1 MSESENTDDLVDGA
15 LAAPQEAET
24 AKPATWLD
32 ALSSDSRFRPANAFG
47 PGAFLDAGLPLALF
61 TIVYVTAGRNL
72 SMSLWVALAAGGV
85 LGLVR
90 LIRRDPVQNV
100 VAGFIGLG
108 IAVWTASR
116 TGQAEDVFLF
126 GLLVN
131 VGYGFAYLVS
141 IVVRWPLLGVFV
153 GLVTGQGMG
162 WRKDPALVTAYTK
175 ASLLWVA
182 MFALR
187 LAVQAPLYFAGE
199 SQLGWLATARL
210 AMSWPLFGLVAYL
223 SYLIIRPAYK
233 AHQER
238 VTTVAEN

>member
-1 MSESENTDDLVDGA
+1 MSESKNTEDLADGA
-15 LAAPQEAET
+15 SPAIET
-24 AKPATWLD
+24 AKPTTWMD
-32 ALSSDSRFRPANAFG
+32 ALASDSRFRPAIAFG

-61 TIVYVTAGRNL
+61 TIVYVAAGRNL
-72 SMSLWVALAAGGV
+72 SVSLWVALAAGAV
-85 LGLVR
+85 LAIVR

-100 VAGFIGLG
+100 VAGFLGLG

-131 VGYGFAYLVS
+131 VGYGSAYLVS
-141 IVVRWPLLGVFV
+141 IMVRWPLLGVFV
-153 GLVTGQGMG
+153 GLVTGHGMG
-162 WRKDPALVTAYTK
+162 WRKDPALLAAYTK

-199 SQLGWLATARL
+199 SQIGWLATAKL

-233 AHQER
+233 AHQDR
-238 VTTVAEN
+238 SQ